1 MESSRRGLCAQADT
15 TTLNEL
21 EGITRVRSHPSL
33 EAEVPL
39 AGGKH
44 HLNQDVGPL
53 ATLQRIIAL

>member
-1 MESSRRGLCAQADT
+1 MGSSRRGLCAQTDT

-39 AGGKH
+39 AGGKQ
-44 HLNQDVGPL
+44 NDPG
-53 ATLQRIIAL
+53 AQRLGQLPVAAVTT